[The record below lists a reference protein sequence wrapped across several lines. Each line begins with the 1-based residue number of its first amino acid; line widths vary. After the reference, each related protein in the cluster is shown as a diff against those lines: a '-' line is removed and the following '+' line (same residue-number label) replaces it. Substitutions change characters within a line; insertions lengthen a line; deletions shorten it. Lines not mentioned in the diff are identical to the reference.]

1 MVDIAVIDY
10 GMGNLRSVHNALMA
24 VAPKASIVVTD
35 DPAVVAKAGRVV
47 FPGQGAMPDCMRELD
62 SRNLRQTVLDAAHNK
77 PFLGIC
83 IGLQMLFEHSTEGDV
98 PGLGVF
104 PGQVVR
110 FEHNLH
116 DAQGNRLKVP
126 HMGWNQVHQ
135 IFSHLPQGG
144 ASVAL
149 FPLPNPPPGGEG
161 TMVAP
166 TVGVSAKVHHPM
178 WKNIAQD
185 ERFYFVHSYYV
196 KPADDI
202 YVQAVSDYPQPF
214 VCAVARD
221 NLFAVQFH
229 PEKSHKAGLQ
239 LLENFVNWNPV

>member
-10 GMGNLRSVHNALMA
+10 GMGNLRSVQHALGT
-24 VAPKASIVVTD
+24 VAPNASIVVTG
-35 DPAVVAKAGRVV
+35 DPDVVAGAGRVV

-62 SRNLRQTVLDAAHNK
+62 ARNLRNAVLEAARNK

-98 PGLGVF
+98 PCLGVL

-110 FEHNLH
+110 FAHDLH

-126 HMGWNQVHQ
+126 HMGWNQVH
-135 IFSHLPQGG
+135 H
-144 ASVAL
+144 AAADA
-149 FPLPNPPPGGEG
+149 G
-161 TMVAP
+161 T
-166 TVGVSAKVHHPM
+166 HPM
-178 WKNIAQD
+178 WQGIAQD

-196 KPADDI
+196 QPVDATL
-202 YVQAVSDYPQPF
+202 VQAVSNYPDPF

-229 PEKSHKAGLQ
+229 PEKSHTAGLQ
-239 LLENFVNWNPV
+239 LLKNFIGWNPV